1 MKKKFVVSYE
11 IEYLHRVSVGIEALD
26 ETEAQQHAEQAFND
40 ATIWDDTEAIPL
52 LSDDYHE
59 SGDESMVWECEA
71 VEHYPIPDHSV
82 QQLYKEQAAFRVC
95 RRLIEAYQQGEVS
108 GGSIQWE
115 DLDELIPWA
124 LKALAK

>member
-1 MKKKFVVSYE
+1 MKRKFILSYE
-11 IEYLHRVSVGIEALD
+11 IDYVHRVSVGIEAS
-26 ETEAQQHAEQAFND
+26 TQYEAQQIAEQAFND
-40 ATIWDDTEAIPL
+40 ATIWDDTEAMPL

-59 SGDESMVWECEA
+59 SGDERLVWECDE
-71 VEHYPIPDHSV
+71 VKHFPTPDHSV
-82 QQLYKEQAAFRVC
+82 QQLNKEQAAFRVC
-95 RRLIEAYQQGEVS
+95 RGLIDAYQQSEVS